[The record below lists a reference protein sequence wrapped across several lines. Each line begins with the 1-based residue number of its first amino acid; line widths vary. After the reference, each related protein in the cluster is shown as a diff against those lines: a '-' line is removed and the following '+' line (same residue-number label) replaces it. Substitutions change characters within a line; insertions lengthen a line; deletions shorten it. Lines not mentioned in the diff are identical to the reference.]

1 MTFHEIVNTFAKIRN
16 EPRTTIVFY
25 IKQRVE
31 VAALETAPKPE
42 EVMKPATV
50 ARMVKTPW
58 VPNTRGVIAAL
69 LLGVAMDLVA
79 QVAERLDTAF
89 FAGTAVPFGY
99 VNAATWMTVAALL
112 YGPIGGII
120 AGVTQGVLSAITATS
135 PLSPVFIFWNF
146 YQAGS
151 TGVVAVLLQPMKPG
165 RSGLVR
171 QLVAAEFMNFAT
183 SLWWTYHLIVLILGL
198 PLAVWFTTYLFYV
211 GFGAIPIALFAIA
224 ISRAILRS
232 GVLR

>member
-1 MTFHEIVNTFAKIRN
+1 MLK
-16 EPRTTIVFY
+16 P
-25 IKQRVE
+25 
-31 VAALETAPKPE
+31 VA
-42 EVMKPATV
+42 V
-50 ARMVKTPW
+50 AQLLKTSW
-58 VPNTRGVIAAL
+58 IPNTRGIIASL
-69 LLGVAMDLVA
+69 LLGISMNLVA
-79 QVAERLDTAF
+79 QVAERLDTAL

-99 VNAATWMTVAALL
+99 VNAATWMTVSAMLF
-112 YGPIGGII
+112 GPIGGII
-120 AGVTQGVLSAITATS
+120 TGVLHGTISAITATS

-151 TGVVAVLLQPMKPG
+151 TGIVAVLLQPMRRG
-165 RSGLVR
+165 TSGLAR

-198 PLAVWFTTYLFYV
+198 PLSVWFATYVFYV
-211 GFGAIPIALFAIA
+211 GIGAIPIAVLAIA